1 MVTSWPSTVRQMKQK
16 SKTQR
21 LTIPKQLVAD
31 PTYPF
36 KPGQI
41 VTVKIDGERLVVE
54 KANGDE

>member
-1 MVTSWPSTVRQMKQK
+1 MKVK

-21 LTIPKQLVAD
+21 LTIPKQLVTD

-41 VTVKIDGERLVVE
+41 VTVKIDGERLVIE